1 MMRSAI
7 TSEPLTGEAVEM
19 RLPLM
24 SESLLMPLGQR
35 HLHLAVA
42 DHVHVGDRARGGLGG
57 DGPARHL
64 LAEQVG
70 HRATQRIVDASCR
83 SGRDRELGLR
93 LGRARPGSCQAQR
106 TRRAAGGDEMASINQ
121 SFLH

>member
-1 MMRSAI
+1 MTQSVR
-7 TSEPLTGEAVEM
+7 EFDRLVLELVEALDGVVGGVA
-19 RLPLM
+19 
-24 SESLLMPLGQR
+24 LGQR

-106 TRRAAGGDEMASINQ
+106 TRRAAGGDRNGVD
-121 SFLH
+121 